1 MSLLTLQQSRTNVPS
16 GQDIDEFTLI
26 WEYSQHWQP
35 PVGPAHLGGVCMCS
49 YAALTC
55 VVADQV

>member
-26 WEYSQHWQP
+26 WEYSQYW
-35 PVGPAHLGGVCMCS
+35 
-49 YAALTC
+49 
-55 VVADQV
+55 